1 MVGLFQWTHGLLLS
15 IVTTGPITAPSRL
28 LLVHGAR
35 ASPFFKTMILNET
48 QSKALQLV
56 ANAELRTPEQM
67 LSLLLAEGI
76 RFYFCDYESP
86 FTHVELD
93 PEAMERM
100 LRADAM
106 RCAQG

>member
-1 MVGLFQWTHGLLLS
+1 MF
-15 IVTTGPITAPSRL
+15 
-28 LLVHGAR
+28 
-35 ASPFFKTMILNET
+35 LNET
-48 QSKALQLV
+48 QAKALQLV

-86 FTHVELD
+86 FNHTELD
-93 PEAMERM
+93 ADAVEAV

>member
-1 MVGLFQWTHGLLLS
+1 MVGLFQRTHGLLLS
-15 IVTTGPITAPSRL
+15 IVTTGPITAPFRL
-28 LLVHGAR
+28 LFFHEAR
-35 ASPFFKTMILNET
+35 ASLAFKTMILNET
-48 QSKALQLV
+48 QAKALQLV

-86 FTHVELD
+86 FGHVDLD
-93 PEAMERM
+93 ADAVERL

>member
-1 MVGLFQWTHGLLLS
+1 MVGLFQWSHGLLLS
-15 IVTTGPITAPSRL
+15 IVTKGPTTAPSKL
-28 LLVHGAR
+28 LSSHEAR
-35 ASPFFKTMILNET
+35 ASLVLKTMILNET
-48 QSKALQLV
+48 QAKALQLV

-86 FTHVELD
+86 FSHVDLD
-93 PEAMERM
+93 ADAVERV